1 MLRAGGEEMRGRV
14 MGVRMLAIWGLPL
27 GLLAAG
33 PLIPAIGYSATT
45 LLYAALGLI
54 ATLAI
59 GYRWRQELWHRAAPA
74 NAAYAG

>member
-1 MLRAGGEEMRGRV
+1 
-14 MGVRMLAIWGLPL
+14 MLAIWGLPL

-33 PLIPAIGYSATT
+33 PLIEHFGYRATT
-45 LLYAALGLI
+45 LLYAGLGVA

-59 GYRWRQELWHRAAPA
+59 GYRWRQALWSRSAAA

>member
-1 MLRAGGEEMRGRV
+1 

-45 LLYAALGLI
+45 LLYAGIGLV

-59 GYRWRQELWHRAAPA
+59 AYRWRQALWRRTAAA

>member
-1 MLRAGGEEMRGRV
+1 MLRSADEAMRGRV

-33 PLIPAIGYSATT
+33 PLIAWIGYPATT
-45 LLYAALGLI
+45 LLYTGLGLV

-59 GYRWRQELWHRAAPA
+59 GYRWRRALWHRSAAA